1 MDRFSFGAR
10 DNGVI
15 QIAYTVADIQ
25 AAMRQYSE
33 LLRVGPWFLVG
44 PFVPPK
50 GIYRGATT
58 TMRIS
63 LGLAF
68 AGETMIELIEQ
79 HDELPS
85 VFRETLKL
93 RGAHGF
99 HHWAVGAATSRT
111 AWRTTARA
119 VTPRHSPI
127 PHRWASV
134 WSTSTPRAICRACS
148 KSSR

>member
-50 GIYRGATT
+50 GIYRGGDDDNAD
-58 TMRIS
+58 
-63 LGLAF
+63 
-68 AGETMIELIEQ
+68 Q
-79 HDELPS
+79 
-85 VFRETLKL
+85 
-93 RGAHGF
+93 
-99 HHWAVGAATSRT
+99 
-111 AWRTTARA
+111 
-119 VTPRHSPI
+119 
-127 PHRWASV
+127 
-134 WSTSTPRAICRACS
+134 PRACLCGRDHD
-148 KSSR
+148 